1 MKREIIKLTELE
13 KEEIDFTDDKGWE
26 LDNGEIFDYVTTLPN
41 TNCDGQ
47 GHDVIVKRTSDG
59 KFFKYFWMLT
69 FSENYYFSDEMEEVF
84 PKTITTYI

>member
-1 MKREIIKLTELE
+1 
-13 KEEIDFTDDKGWE
+13 
-26 LDNGEIFDYVTTLPN
+26 VTTLAN
-41 TNCDGQ
+41 NECDGQ

-69 FSENYYFSDEMEEVF
+69 FSEKYYFSDEMKEVF